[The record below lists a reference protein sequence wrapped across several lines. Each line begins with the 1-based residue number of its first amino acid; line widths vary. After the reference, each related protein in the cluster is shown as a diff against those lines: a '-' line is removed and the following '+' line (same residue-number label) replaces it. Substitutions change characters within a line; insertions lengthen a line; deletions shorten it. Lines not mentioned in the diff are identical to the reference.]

1 MTASPPSRRRR
12 RIAGLV
18 LAVLV
23 VVLAAVV
30 LRALVLTRST
40 PDYWQ
45 ANQAFVEETPEPEL
59 EAIAR
64 SVEAR
69 LPGEWTFPVGDGD
82 GVRTLRVYFDEA
94 NAWLALRLDDYLA
107 NQGHALPER
116 IGGVMLTQR
125 DGQPV
130 IAFDYVSETW
140 GPRVASVFLRFA
152 DPDADRPFRAGIDSA
167 KAGRQP
173 LYLRAL
179 TGLVADH
186 LGLEDPGHQ
195 DVLRRLGRR
204 ELIEVP
210 RLRVDNQRS
219 AEVLSVE
226 VEPQWIDVTVRVT
239 FDEHR

>member
-1 MTASPPSRRRR
+1 MSPSPLSRRRR

-18 LAVLV
+18 LAALV
-23 VVLAAVV
+23 VVFAAVV
-30 LRALVLTRST
+30 VRAVVLARAT
-40 PDYWQ
+40 PDYWEDY
-45 ANQAFVEETPEPEL
+45 QAFVGETPEPEL

-64 SVEAR
+64 SVESR
-69 LPGEWTFPVGDGD
+69 LPGEWTFPIGEGD
-82 GVRTLRVYFDEA
+82 GVRTLRVHFDEV

-107 NQGHALPER
+107 NQGHALPEQ

-140 GPRVASVFLRFA
+140 GPRVASVFLKFGESEDDSRFA
-152 DPDADRPFRAGIDSA
+152 AGIDSA

-173 LYLRAL
+173 LHLRAL
-179 TGLVADH
+179 TGLLNEH
-186 LGLEDPGHQ
+186 LGLEDAEQQ

-210 RLRVDNQRS
+210 RLRVDDRRS
-219 AEVLSVE
+219 ADVLGVD
-226 VEPQWIDVTVRVT
+226 VQPQWIDVTVQVA
-239 FDEHR
+239 FDDD